1 VLTACRL
8 RLRPILMTS
17 VAFTAGVIPLMLASG
32 AGSEM
37 RQAMGVAVFY
47 GMIGVTLF
55 GLLLT
60 PLFYVGVRRLVERRR
75 PRSGDSDTASPEATS
90 PSAS

>member
-1 VLTACRL
+1 
-8 RLRPILMTS
+8 
-17 VAFTAGVIPLMLASG
+17 MLAGG

-60 PLFYVGVRRLVERRR
+60 PLFYVGMRRLVERRQ
-75 PRSGDSDTASPEATS
+75 PAT
-90 PSAS
+90 PPPLADATE